1 MQPVWRRALWLTLFL
16 VALAPRSA
24 HAYLDPGAG
33 SMILQ
38 LVLGGLAGLA
48 VGLRLVWRRLAGRF
62 SRHESPAGA
71 DSSDSSVADPAAR
84 QEKPGP

>member
-1 MQPVWRRALWLTLFL
+1 MQPVWRRTLWLTLLL

-48 VGLRLVWRRLAGRF
+48 VGLRLIWRRLSGRF
-62 SRHESPAGA
+62 SRRGPADEPA
-71 DSSDSSVADPAAR
+71 TQDPVHGT
-84 QEKPGP
+84 EKPGA